1 MKKILINDFRIRRLF
16 KMLLSVKILSLL
28 LLGGVTVQAGECL
41 AIGGIRLQTTEV
53 RISLQMEDAN
63 LDEIIWQIQ
72 KETDF
77 VFFYNSQD
85 VKSATNIDISVSDVS
100 VAEVLDAALKNT
112 NLEYKESEKGIVI
125 KKRPQVA
132 PVNDAGNQNQKKEIK
147 GIVTDDNKLPL
158 PGVSVILKG
167 TTTGV
172 STNFDGEFTL
182 EIPANEKSTLIFSFI
197 GMQSQEVV
205 VTNQTSLNIIMT
217 TDSEQ
222 LGEVVVVSDGF
233 RKTDRRLF
241 TGSATTVKAAEAKVD
256 GVVDV
261 GRMLEGK
268 AAGVTVQNVSGS
280 FGAAPKIRV
289 RGASSIYGN
298 SKPLWVVDGMV
309 LEDVVDVSADELSS
323 GDPSTLIS
331 SAVAGLNADDIE
343 SFEVLKDASATAL
356 YGARAMNGVIV
367 ITTKKGT
374 PGKTNVS
381 YTGEFTMRLKPSYSD
396 YNIMNSKEQMSVY
409 RELERKGWLNH
420 ADISRQQNGGV
431 YKKMYDLINTYD
443 PETGFGLQNTPEAR
457 AKFLQ
462 KYEMANTDWFD
473 ILFKNSII
481 QNHSVSLSGGTDKGN
496 FYFSTSLYNDEG
508 WSLADKVRRYTTNAK
523 ANVKLTD
530 KLSIGLSTTGSFR
543 QQNAP
548 GTFKRVENP
557 IDGSYDRDFD
567 INPFSYALNTSR
579 ALRPYNDQ
587 GELEYFRMNYAPFN
601 IIEEIDNNYLEF
613 DVLDLKLQADLG
625 YKINKNLE
633 YSFLGSLRYVKSTQ
647 EHKITENSNMA
658 RAYRADD
665 DPEMAKYNKFL
676 YKDLDNPDALP
687 EVVLPRGG
695 FYNRVDNT
703 MLSYSLRNNIAF
715 NKTYNETHIVDVF
728 VGQELSYADRNDS
741 YFNGI
746 GYQWDRGGIPFV
758 DYRFIKQ
765 QLQGGFTYY
774 EMGDYFDRMLAFY
787 SRASYSYKGKY
798 TVNGTYRYEGSN
810 QLGKS
815 RKSRWLPTWNV
826 SGSWNAHAEDF
837 LADSKVIS
845 HLTLRGTYGLTASM
859 GPARNSS
866 LILMSK
872 IADRPLTTEKE
883 AQMYIDELENS
894 ELTWEKQYETNIG
907 LDIGLF
913 GNRINMEFDAYQR
926 KGFDLISAVRT
937 SGIGGQYWK
946 YANYADMESKGFEF
960 MLSTKNIKSSDFN
973 WNTNLN
979 FSIMKNE
986 ITNLNSSPTVY
997 DLVRGIGGALEGYPV
1012 RGLFSIPFAGLND
1025 EGIPTF
1031 YNEDGEI
1038 TDSNINFQSE
1048 NIDYLKYEG
1057 PIDPK
1062 VAGGFTNLFK
1072 YKNWRLN
1079 VHMSYQFGNKIRLNP
1094 SFKARYSDLDA
1105 MPKEFFDRWAL
1116 PGDED
1121 KTNIPVILS
1130 QRDYDGKYISTYNA
1144 YNHSTFRV
1152 ADGSFVRM
1160 KEVSLAYSI
1169 PKNLLSR
1176 MNLSS
1181 AQLKLQ
1187 ATNLFLIYSD
1197 KKLNGQ
1203 DPEFF
1208 GAGGVAMPVPK
1219 QYTFTLK
1226 LGI

>member
-1 MKKILINDFRIRRLF
+1 MKMFAIFLF
-16 KMLLSVKILSLL
+16 ASVLSASANTLAQDVK
-28 LLGGVTVQAGECL
+28 VTL
-41 AIGGIRLQTTEV
+41 N
-53 RISLQMEDAN
+53 MEDAE
-63 LDEIIWQIQ
+63 LEQVLWEIHEQ
-72 KETDF
+72 TGL
-77 VFFYNSQD
+77 VFLYSSSD
-85 VKSATNIDISVSDVS
+85 VKDVKELSLDAKEETVKSVLNRCLEDSGLEYEFKSKAVTLRKTSTPAKSPVKTQQQQTQKVS
-100 VAEVLDAALKNT
+100 GVVLDDL
-112 NLEYKESEKGIVI
+112 GIS
-125 KKRPQVA
+125 
-132 PVNDAGNQNQKKEIK
+132 
-147 GIVTDDNKLPL
+147 L
-158 PGVSVILKG
+158 PGVSVLEKG
-167 TTTGV
+167 TTNGV
-172 STNFDGEFTL
+172 STDFDGKFTI
-182 EIPANEKSTLIFSFI
+182 EIPDNGKVVLVFSFI
-197 GMQSQEVV
+197 GMESQEVV
-205 VTNQTSLNIIMT
+205 VRGQKELKITLLS
-217 TDSEQ
+217 DAEQ
-222 LGEVVVVSDGF
+222 LAEVVVVSDGF
-233 RKTDRRLF
+233 QKTDRRLF
-241 TGSATTVKAAEAKVD
+241 TGSAIIVKAEDAKVD

-309 LEDVVDVSADELSS
+309 LEDIVDVSADDLSS

-343 SFEVLKDASATAL
+343 SFQVLKDASATAL
-356 YGARAMNGVIV
+356 YGARAMNGVII

-374 PGKTNVS
+374 VGKTNVS
-381 YTGEFTMRLKPSYSD
+381 YTGEYTMRLKPSYSN

-420 ADISRQQNGGV
+420 ADISRQSNGGV
-431 YKKMYDLINTYD
+431 YKKMYDMINAYD
-443 PETGFGLQNTPEAR
+443 PATGFGLQNTPEAR

-473 ILFKNSII
+473 ELFKNSIV
-481 QNHSVSLSGGTDKGN
+481 QNHSLSMSGGTDKGS

-508 WSLADKVRRYTTNAK
+508 WSIADKVRRYTTNAK
-523 ANVKLTD
+523 GSVKLSD
-530 KLSIGLSTTGSFR
+530 KLTIGLGTTASFR

-579 ALRPYNDQ
+579 ALRPYNDK
-587 GELEYFRMNYAPFN
+587 GGLEYFRMNYAPFN
-601 IIEEIDNNYLEF
+601 IIEEVKNNYLEF
-613 DVLDLKLQADLG
+613 DVLDLKLQANLG
-625 YKINKNLE
+625 YKVNKNLQ

-647 EHKITENSNMA
+647 EHKITGTSNMA

-676 YKDLDNPDALP
+676 YTDMDNPDALP

-703 MLSYSLRNNIAF
+703 MLSYSVRNNIDF
-715 NKTYNETHIVDVF
+715 NKIFNEKHIVNLF
-728 VGQELSYADRNDS
+728 VGQEMSYTDRNNS
-741 YFNGI
+741 NFNGI
-746 GYQWDRGGIPFV
+746 GYQWNRGGVPFV

-774 EMGDYFDRMLAFY
+774 EMGDNFDRMLAFY
-787 SRASYSYKGKY
+787 SRASYSYEGKY
-798 TVNGTYRYEGSN
+798 TINGTYRYEGSN

-815 RKSRWLPTWNV
+815 TKSRWLPTWNV

-837 LADSKVIS
+837 LADSDVIS

-872 IADRPLTTEKE
+872 IADRPLTSEKE
-883 AQMYIDELENS
+883 AQMYIDELENA

-907 LDIGLF
+907 LDLGLF
-913 GNRINMEFDAYQR
+913 RNRINMEFDAYQR

-946 YANYADMESKGFEF
+946 YANYADMESRGFEF
-960 MLSTKNIKSSDFN
+960 MLSTKNIKSKDFN
-973 WNTNLN
+973 WDTNLN
-979 FSIMKNE
+979 FSIMENE
-986 ITNLNSSPTVY
+986 ITSLKSTPSVY
-997 DLVRGIGGALEGYPV
+997 DLVRGIGGALEGHAV
-1012 RGLFSIPFAGLND
+1012 RGLFSIPFVGL
-1025 EGIPTF
+1025 
-1031 YNEDGEI
+1031 NEDGVPTFINENGEV
-1038 TDSNINFQSE
+1038 TASDINFQSE
-1048 NIDYLKYEG
+1048 NIDFLKYEG

-1062 VAGGFTNLFK
+1062 IAGGFTNMFE

-1094 SFKARYSDLDA
+1094 AFKARYSDLDA

-1121 KTNIPVILS
+1121 KTDIPVILS
-1130 QRDYDGKYISTYNA
+1130 QRDYDGKYVSTYNA
-1144 YNHSTFRV
+1144 YNHSTARV

-1160 KEVSLAYSI
+1160 KEISLAYNL
-1169 PKNLLSR
+1169 PKSMLNR
-1176 MNLSS
+1176 MKISKM
-1181 AQLKLQ
+1181 QLKLQ

-1197 KKLNGQ
+1197 SKLNGQ

>member
-1 MKKILINDFRIRRLF
+1 MKKCWNDGFRPRKLF
-16 KMLLSVKILSLL
+16 KMLLFMKMLALFLLASV
-28 LLGGVTVQAGECL
+28 
-41 AIGGIRLQTTEV
+41 
-53 RISLQMEDAN
+53 M
-63 LDEIIWQIQ
+63 
-72 KETDF
+72 
-77 VFFYNSQD
+77 
-85 VKSATNIDISVSDVS
+85 SVSANTLAQDARVTLNLNGADLEQVLWEIHEQTGLIFLYSSEDIEGVKDVS
-100 VAEVLDAALKNT
+100 VEAKDETVKSVLKHCLQDSE
-112 NLEYKESEKGIVI
+112 LEYEF
-125 KKRPQVA
+125 
-132 PVNDAGNQNQKKEIK
+132 KKEAITLRK
-147 GIVTDDNKLPL
+147 SVQQSQPSGEAQQEKTRKISGVVVDDQGLSL
-158 PGVSVILKG
+158 PGVSVLLKG

-182 EIPANEKSTLIFSFI
+182 EIPTSGKSVLVISFI

-205 VTNQTSLNIIMT
+205 VSNQTNLKITMK

-222 LGEVVVVSDGF
+222 LSEVVVVSDGF

-241 TGSATTVKAAEAKVD
+241 TGSATTVKAEEAKVN
-256 GVVDV
+256 GMVDV

-374 PGKTNVS
+374 AGKTSVS

-396 YNIMNSKEQMSVY
+396 YNIMNSKEQMSAY

-431 YKKMYDLINTYD
+431 YKKMYDLINSYD

-496 FYFSTSLYNDEG
+496 FYFSTSLYNDDG
-508 WSLADKVRRYTTNAK
+508 WSIADKVRRYTTNAK

-530 KLSIGLSTTGSFR
+530 KLNIGLSTTASFR

-579 ALRPYNDQ
+579 ALRPYNDN
-587 GELEYFRMNYAPFN
+587 GGLEYFRMNYAPFN
-601 IIEEIDNNYLEF
+601 IIEEVKNNYLEF

-625 YKINKNLE
+625 YKFNKNFE

-676 YKDLDNPDALP
+676 YTDLDNPDALP
-687 EVVLPRGG
+687 VVVLPRGG

-703 MLSYSLRNNIAF
+703 MLSYSLRNNISF

-728 VGQELSYADRNDS
+728 IGQELSYADRNDS

-746 GYQWDRGGIPFV
+746 GYQWDRGGVPFV

-774 EMGDYFDRMLAFY
+774 EMGDFFDRMMAFY
-787 SRASYSYKGKY
+787 SRVSYSYKGKY

-883 AQMYIDELENS
+883 AQMYIDELENA

-907 LDIGLF
+907 LDLGLF

-960 MLSTKNIKSSDFN
+960 MLSTKNIKSKDFN
-973 WNTNLN
+973 WDTNLN

-986 ITNLNSSPTVY
+986 ITNLKSSPTVY

-1012 RGLFSIPFAGLND
+1012 RGLFSIPFAGLNQ

-1031 YNEDGEI
+1031 YNEEGEI
-1038 TDSNINFQSE
+1038 TASDINFQSE

-1160 KEVSLAYSI
+1160 KEVSLAYNLPKSI
-1169 PKNLLSR
+1169 
-1176 MNLSS
+1176 LSS
-1181 AQLKLQ
+1181 INLNSMQLKLQ